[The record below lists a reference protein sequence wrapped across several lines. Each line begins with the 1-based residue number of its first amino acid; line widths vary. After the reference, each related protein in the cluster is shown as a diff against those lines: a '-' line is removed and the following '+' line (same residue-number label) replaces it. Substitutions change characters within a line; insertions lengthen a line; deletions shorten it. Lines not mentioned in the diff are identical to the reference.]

1 MAGNSISAQLQ
12 ALKSL
17 SNVHADSEPLKKPF
31 TRPSLIFDPKEAAD
45 IDLDA
50 ILNIALS
57 GLEVL
62 IDKEER
68 FRNYRNDL
76 FSYKSKELDREL
88 LGIED
93 NDGINASISSY
104 LRLLS
109 GYLELSSA
117 LNTLEYL
124 IRRYKVHLY
133 NTEELILCALPYH
146 ETHVFVQIVQLINPG
161 NSRWKFLDG
170 VKTSGAPLP
179 RLVIVQ
185 QCIRDMGVLE
195 AICNYATPMKK
206 IHPSKVVTGFCTA
219 VIFEVLRVVTID
231 SDVVKRI
238 LPYLNSGL
246 QPGAKGSNQKAGAL
260 IIVTLL
266 AQKVALSPN
275 VVKSLMRSIADIVRA
290 DVNESA
296 DLQCVRMS
304 FMALINFVQ
313 LQSVLIIPRKTLD
326 VLTEI
331 RDITGILLGLT
342 KDYNIDKFLAVFLNS
357 LLEHSFSDDLC
368 HSTLLSMIETIPLKS
383 QVNHI
388 VSKMLN
394 SCTRISF
401 DKKDW
406 ASSESGS
413 HARKILDS
421 VHKHYQF
428 ESGAAIHRFLKEA
441 KMKSK
446 NDSSSY
452 DILCKIFDGILHL
465 SNGISDL
472 KFLFALEHPEVEVRR
487 LVLSSLD
494 VDGIMR
500 ERAAGSK
507 KFVAIQDAILRQLY
521 DDDLSVVLAVL
532 NLKNLSEII
541 SSSLLIEAL
550 QHVLQRCSEI
560 LLASSLNNTSL
571 PCNAAVLCLQLL
583 ITSFKDLEE
592 HASSLAMLIFPL
604 ILIHPK
610 TWRLNLKALEL
621 AKELKWSLYSNLV
634 DLSGQHKKLDPGR
647 ISSVNMGNISRLAD
661 TFLLNPEEY
670 VPWLAK
676 CYNAQMQSKK
686 LFFSILLQ
694 SLMVSEIDFEQ
705 LSVLFDSCFPIL
717 RKEWGMLESVGIS
730 SEQSNER
737 ILDEDCIRIL
747 EHVSDTNIKDPNV
760 EILTRLFWRLLEAF
774 IATAPED
781 TSLDKKGKWL
791 CMLQDLFFFF
801 ASNSK
806 DIFKKH
812 VEYLVTKCKISP
824 LQMMLKLFTE
834 EGVPSAVQAES
845 LCSFSNLCSQT
856 DEGSSLQLLAEF
868 PAILVP
874 LSSDSQNVRVAAM
887 SCIEELSKVW
897 SRTSDSRSNSGN
909 DGVWL
914 HFLGDLLDLLVQQK
928 KLILSDRNLL
938 ASFFTSL
945 LSSSAHSLLVQ
956 HAIGNRFD
964 QPTKDEILVFML
976 SYTLGLSAC
985 AKLKI
990 FSLLKGLG
998 SKIMCV
1004 AGVRSLLNDLLERR
1018 HQYHLANNRV
1028 CDKLSKIEVDILC
1041 LLLESCSRHT
1051 SSYRGHDFEDP
1062 ISKVLQLNGIYT
1074 EDSAVVE
1081 PCITTLKNLS
1091 SSSYGDM
1098 RTETQEFI
1106 FQNILILFRSA
1117 MGDIQNAAREAL
1129 MRIHIN
1135 SAMVG
1140 RVLNSI
1146 LGQNHCSAG
1155 LAHGKKKRRTRTY
1168 QDPDPYNSI
1177 QHTENTLLL
1186 VSSLLDVLLLKKNIE
1201 NRASLLGPLS
1211 KLLRMICMNNERL
1224 HKTTDQDTGNETS
1237 SAASQTFPDTAA
1249 YIQQTLLSTL
1259 EDISASLVNDIPEKD
1274 DFVQNFDLELLVNYA
1289 RSTSDAITRN
1299 HIFSLLTILTKII
1312 PDKVLDYTMDI
1323 ITVMGEST
1331 VTQWDSYSQHVF
1343 EDLISAVVP
1352 CWISRTGNVDNFLQ
1366 IFVTIL
1372 PLVVEQRRLPII
1384 VHILRTLGEADSL
1397 GSLLFLLLHS
1407 LVSRK
1412 SLFSLSSNPSLDH
1425 LTSIINRQWEYVFA
1439 LQLCEQYSC
1448 TIWLPSVVL
1457 LLQKAGNSNLS
1468 EDMVLEILAAMQF
1481 ISDKLRDPEIAY
1493 KLDSGEDLNNIQV
1506 TVGALMEQVVFH
1518 LQLIDSKRK
1527 HISLPSVIRKEL
1539 KEYFHAVLKTVTK
1552 GLLPATYF
1560 SVIIHLLGQV
1570 DRSVRK
1576 KALGV
1581 LCETVKDSSTINA
1594 KIEKKGLVSSLRS
1607 LWLNLDETSL
1617 ESFNNL
1623 CLEILKLVDSPDDD
1637 SSTSLKLAAVSAL
1650 EVLANKFPSHDSV
1663 FSMCLGSVSRR
1674 ICSDNSSVSSHCL
1687 RATGAL
1693 INVLGPKALPELP
1706 GIMGCVV
1713 RKSHDV
1719 PSVAAETKRITDRT
1733 TGSSNLKDSFSMSI
1747 LLTLEAVVNKLGG
1760 FLNPYLGDILGLI
1773 VLHPLYVST
1782 TEPKLKLKAD
1792 VVRKLITDKIPVRLL
1807 LPPVLGLYSDAA
1819 KSGESSLSIVFEM
1832 LGNLVNSMDRSSVGA
1847 YYMKIF
1853 DLCLLALDLR
1863 RQHPASIK
1871 NIIIVE
1877 KNVLSATVTLT
1888 MKLTETMFRPL
1899 FIKSIE
1905 WSSSDVED
1913 SEYASGQTI
1922 NRVISFYGL
1931 VNKLADNHRSLFV
1944 PYFKYLL
1951 DGCVQY
1957 LVRADDTKTG
1967 PVRKKKTKLHEASNN
1982 SEDRDVGLSL
1992 EMWHLRAL
2000 ILSSL
2005 QKCFLYDT
2013 GSLKFLDS
2021 SNFQVLLKPIVSQ
2034 LVVDPPVSLELYPDI
2049 PSVKE
2054 VDDLLVACIG
2064 QMAVTA
2070 GSDLLWKP
2078 LNHEVLMQTRAE
2090 NVRPRI
2096 LGLRIVQYLVE
2107 KFKEEYLAF
2116 LPETIPFL
2124 GELLE
2129 DVELPVKSLAQE
2141 ILKEME
2147 NLSVSRRHQAVSIAN
2162 FVRFSAV
2169 V

>member
-45 IDLDA
+45 TDLDT

-88 LGIED
+88 LGIGD

-104 LRLLS
+104 LRLLT

-117 LNTLEYL
+117 VNTLEYL
-124 IRRYKVHLY
+124 IRRYKVHVY

-146 ETHVFVQIVQLINPG
+146 ETHVFVQIVQLINAG

-179 RLVIVQ
+179 RHVIVQ
-185 QCIRDMGVLE
+185 QCIQDMGVLE
-195 AICNYATPMKK
+195 AICNYAAPLKK
-206 IHPSKVVTGFCTA
+206 IHQSKVVTGFCTA
-219 VIFEVLRVVTID
+219 VVFEVLRVVTID

-266 AQKVALSPN
+266 AQKVALAPN
-275 VVKSLMRSIADIVRA
+275 VVKGLMRSIADIVRA

-326 VLTEI
+326 VVTEI

-342 KDYNIDKFLAVFLNS
+342 KDYNIDKFLAVFLDS
-357 LLEHSFSDDLC
+357 LLEHCLSDDIR
-368 HSTLLSMIETIPLKS
+368 HSTLLSMIETIPLKE
-383 QVNHI
+383 QVSHI
-388 VSKMLN
+388 VSKLLN
-394 SCTRISF
+394 TCMRISF
-401 DKKDW
+401 DKKYW

-413 HARKILDS
+413 RARKILDA

-428 ESGAAIHRFLKEA
+428 ESGGAIHRFLKEA
-441 KMKSK
+441 KMKFK
-446 NDSSSY
+446 KDCSSY
-452 DILCKIFDGILHL
+452 DMLCKIFDGILDL

-494 VDGIMR
+494 VDGITR
-500 ERAAGSK
+500 EKAAGSK
-507 KFVAIQDAILRQLY
+507 KFVAIQDAILQQLY
-521 DDDLSVVLAVL
+521 EDDLSVVLAVL
-532 NLKNLSEII
+532 NLKKLSEII
-541 SSSLLIEAL
+541 NSARLIEAL
-550 QHVLQRCSEI
+550 QHVIQRCSEI
-560 LLASSLNNTSL
+560 LLSSSLNNSSL
-571 PCNAAVLCLQLL
+571 PYNAAVLCLQQL
-583 ITSFKDLEE
+583 IMSFKDLEE
-592 HASSLAMLIFPL
+592 HASNLAMSIFPL

-621 AKELKWSLYSNLV
+621 AKELKWSLYRNLNN
-634 DLSGQHKKLDPGR
+634 LSGRHKKLDPER
-647 ISSVNMGNISRLAD
+647 ISSVNMENISKLAE

-670 VPWLAK
+670 MPWLTK
-676 CYNAQMQSKK
+676 CCNAHMQSKK

-694 SLMVSEIDFEQ
+694 SLMASEIDFGQ
-705 LSVLFDSCFPIL
+705 FSVLFDSCFPIL

-730 SEQSNER
+730 SEQQSNRR

-747 EHVSDTNIKDPNV
+747 EHVSDTNIKDLNV
-760 EILTRLFWRLLEAF
+760 EILACLFWRLLEAL

-781 TSLDKKGKWL
+781 ASLDRKGKWV

-812 VEYLVTKCKISP
+812 LEYLVIKCKISP

-834 EGVPSAVQAES
+834 EGAPPAVQAES
-845 LCSFSNLCSQT
+845 LCYFSNLCSQT
-856 DEGSSLQLLAEF
+856 DDGSSLQLLAEF

-874 LSSDSQNVRVAAM
+874 LSSDNQNVRVAAM

-897 SRTSDSRSNSGN
+897 SHTSDSGSNSGN

-914 HFLGDLLDLLVQQK
+914 HFLGGLLDLVVRQK

-938 ASFFTSL
+938 SSFFTSL

-956 HAIGNRFD
+956 QAIGNRFD
-964 QPTKDEILVFML
+964 QSTKDEILVFML
-976 SYTLGLSAC
+976 GYSLGLSAY
-985 AKLKI
+985 AKLRI
-990 FSLLKGLG
+990 LSLLKGLG

-1004 AGVRSLLNDLLERR
+1004 VGVRSLLNDLLERR
-1018 HQYHLANNRV
+1018 HQYHLENNRA
-1028 CDKLSKIEVDILC
+1028 CEKLSKIEVDILC
-1041 LLLESCSRHT
+1041 LLLESCTRHT
-1051 SSYRGHDFEDP
+1051 SAYGGHDFEDP
-1062 ISKVLQLNGIYT
+1062 ISKALQLNGIYT

-1081 PCITTLKNLS
+1081 PCITALRNLS
-1091 SSSYGDM
+1091 SSLYGDM

-1129 MRIHIN
+1129 TRIHIN
-1135 SAMVG
+1135 SAMVD

-1146 LGQNHCSAG
+1146 LGQNHCSVG
-1155 LAHGKKKRRTRTY
+1155 LAHGKKRKGAHNY
-1168 QDPDPYNSI
+1168 QNPDPYNLI
-1177 QHTENTLLL
+1177 QHRENTLLL

-1201 NRASLLGPLS
+1201 NRSSLLGPLF
-1211 KLLRMICMNNERL
+1211 KLLRMIYMNNEWP
-1224 HKTTDQDTGNETS
+1224 HKTTDKDTKHETS
-1237 SAASQTFPDTAA
+1237 SGTLQTLSDTAA

-1259 EDISASLVNDIPEKD
+1259 EDISASLVNDIPGKGD
-1274 DFVQNFDLELLVNYA
+1274 IVQNFDLELLVNYA

-1299 HIFSLLTILTKII
+1299 HVFSLLTILTKII

-1323 ITVMGEST
+1323 ITVIGEST

-1343 EDLISAVVP
+1343 EDLTSAVVP
-1352 CWISRTGNVDNFLQ
+1352 CWISRTDNAEKFLQ
-1366 IFVTIL
+1366 IFVSIL
-1372 PLVVEQRRLPII
+1372 PQVVEQRRLPII

-1397 GSLLFLLLHS
+1397 GSLLFLLFHS

-1412 SLFSLSSNPSLDH
+1412 SLFSLSSNPSLDQ

-1448 TIWLPSVVL
+1448 TIWLPSVVS
-1457 LLQKAGNSNLS
+1457 LLQKTGNSNLS
-1468 EDMVLEILAAMQF
+1468 EDMVLVILAAVQF

-1493 KLDSGEDLNNIQV
+1493 KLDSGEDLNKIQV

-1518 LQLIDSKRK
+1518 LQLINSKRK

-1539 KEYFHAVLKTVTK
+1539 KEYFHAVLKTVTN

-1560 SVIIHLLGQV
+1560 SVIINLLGHV

-1581 LCETVKDSSTINA
+1581 LCETVKDSITINA
-1594 KIEKKGLVSSLRS
+1594 KLEKRGLVSSIRS
-1607 LWLNLDETSL
+1607 LWLHLDETSL

-1623 CLEILKLVDSPDDD
+1623 CLEILKLVDCPDDD

-1674 ICSDNSSVSSHCL
+1674 ICSDNSSLSSRCL
-1687 RATGAL
+1687 HATGAL

-1713 RKSHDV
+1713 RKSRDV
-1719 PSVAAETKRITDRT
+1719 PSVAAETKRIVDRT
-1733 TGSSNLKDSFSMSI
+1733 TGSSNLKDTLSISI
-1747 LLTLEAVVNKLGG
+1747 LLTLEAVVDKLGG
-1760 FLNPYLGDILGLI
+1760 FLNPYMADILGLI

-1792 VVRKLITDKIPVRLL
+1792 VVRKLITDRIPVRLL
-1807 LPPVLGLYSDAA
+1807 LPPVLGIYSDAA

-1832 LGNLVNSMDRSSVGA
+1832 LGNLVNSMDRSSIGA
-1847 YYMKIF
+1847 YYTKIF

-1913 SEYASGQTI
+1913 SEYTPGQTI
-1922 NRVISFYGL
+1922 NRIISFYAL
-1931 VNKLADNHRSLFV
+1931 VNKLAENHRSLFV

-1957 LVRADDTKTG
+1957 LVHAGDTKPG
-1967 PVRKKKTKLHEASNN
+1967 LVRKKKTKLHEASNN
-1982 SEDRDVGLSL
+1982 SKDRDVGLSL

-2005 QKCFLYDT
+2005 HKCFLYDT
-2013 GSLKFLDS
+2013 GSLRFLDS

-2107 KFKEEYLAF
+2107 KLKEEYLAF

-2147 NLSVSRRHQAVSIAN
+2147 TLSGESLRQYL
-2162 FVRFSAV
+2162 
-2169 V
+2169 